1 MHSLQQRSRQQ
12 AARLEVAGISGLPPA
27 APETDI
33 GVNIDPDVP
42 RSNIGRP
49 GSVPE
54 LDSPIAHLT
63 LAAMAEDRDTQH
75 PHSFTLRS
83 AISAVSSCNGSMLT
97 STADIGPLFPSVF
110 GHVKGASLGEIL
122 STIPNEQAAV
132 FINRYLDVLHPI
144 FPWSD
149 HSAIMALYWR
159 VLSGTA
165 DPHHQMEEVV
175 MGIVLALGMD
185 ASGGHGHD
193 SRLLAQKISEHAG
206 SCFAAAS
213 VERDKLLEVQ
223 SLLLLS
229 ILSFYHPEVGLTW
242 HYVGLALSCV
252 ISRGFH
258 REPPVREYRSSL
270 QKPVNCERSLFWST
284 YCLDR

>member
-1 MHSLQQRSRQQ
+1 VQ
-12 AARLEVAGISGLPPA
+12 
-27 APETDI
+27 
-33 GVNIDPDVP
+33 
-42 RSNIGRP
+42 
-49 GSVPE
+49 E
-54 LDSPIAHLT
+54 LDSPVAHLT
-63 LAAMAEDRDTQH
+63 LAAMAEEGDTQH
-75 PHSFTLRS
+75 PHSFTLRN
-83 AISAVSSCNGSMLT
+83 AVSAVSSCNGSVLT

-122 STIPNEQAAV
+122 SSIQNEQAAV
-132 FINRYLDVLHPI
+132 LINRYFDVLHPI

-165 DPHHQMEEVV
+165 SPNHQMEEVI
-175 MGIVLALGMD
+175 MGIVLALGMG

-223 SLLLLS
+223 SLLFLS
-229 ILSFYHPEVGLTW
+229 ILSFYHPEVGFIW

-258 REPPVREYRSSL
+258 RELPVREYRSSPR
-270 QKPVNCERSLFWST
+270 KPCNYEKSLFWST